1 MVNEAEVRA
10 FRNYLENYIDITFL
24 VDSIYS
30 TGILSSEDEITF
42 IEELHKQGVEG
53 IIFFFL
59 LIWNRYFRFVKNMG
73 RTMSGVQEPSADF
86 DSFKAFTEKL

>member
-1 MVNEAEVRA
+1 MVNEAEVRV

-24 VDSIYS
+24 VDFIYS
-30 TGILSSEDEITF
+30 TGILSAEDEITF
-42 IEELHKQGVEG
+42 IEELHEKGVKG
-53 IIFFFL
+53 
-59 LIWNRYFRFVKNMG
+59 NMG